1 MQLMK
6 LQVKKEA
13 PEGIFNTNQKQ
24 NDITAAF
31 IYRFACVRRADIWW
45 KPFEYKV
52 FILAWAWKEAMAEL
66 K

>member
-1 MQLMK
+1 MHEKQPPPTVLSQELMQLMK

-31 IYRFACVRRADIWW
+31 IYRFACVRRADI
-45 KPFEYKV
+45 
-52 FILAWAWKEAMAEL
+52 
-66 K
+66 

>member
-45 KPFEYKV
+45 
-52 FILAWAWKEAMAEL
+52 
-66 K
+66 